1 MMRLASALALSAS
14 LDHALALN
22 LARSDSAEA
31 DPLMPFRQTLD
42 NYADLQYYGNITVG
56 HQKLHAVLDTGS
68 IEFVV
73 LSDRC
78 TRCGT
83 MEKYHYRVSSDYEQ
97 GNADTVLSYGS
108 GTLDVQVAYDSV
120 TAGHL
125 STTGVPFW
133 EVGSADMPL
142 LSSSDFQAI
151 VGLGPIPEGTR
162 LLSPDTEGVDG
173 SAAVLLM
180 KFGIDRFGVCLGREP
195 ASPGY
200 FTWNDD
206 SRERSSAHFTT
217 LSIPQTGYWMLPLT
231 DVSIGNT
238 FIDCSDGCGAV
249 VDTGTSLLAM
259 PEAAQTRLERAVAHL
274 KGECGDLSK
283 WPDFRFK
290 LSGRPF
296 SLPAD
301 SYVGAVEGD
310 VSDEMQRNFKPKKPQ
325 PAAATSLY
333 STSSNKSQ
341 AEKCEV
347 SVMNVALDSDLG
359 AIWILGAPFF
369 RKYYSIFIQSRHSP
383 SVSFAVASDDCRP
396 MAATGML
403 LKAPRTLPRRINA
416 SSVRISPWVKRF
428 NAMEVN
434 RSNETRALK
443 LPHAKSS

>member
-1 MMRLASALALSAS
+1 MRLASALALSAA
-14 LDHALALN
+14 LDRALALN
-22 LARSDSAEA
+22 VARSDAIEAE
-31 DPLMPFRQTLD
+31 PLMPFRQTLD

-56 HQKLHAVLDTGS
+56 RQQLHAVLDTGS

-78 TRCGT
+78 LRCGT
-83 MEKYHYRVSSDYEQ
+83 MEKYHYRVSSAYQQ

-162 LLSPDTEGVDG
+162 MLSPDTEGSDG
-173 SAAVLLM
+173 AAAVLLM

-206 SRERSSAHFTT
+206 SLHRSTAHFTT
-217 LSIPQTGYWMLPLT
+217 LKVPQTGYWMLPLT

-238 FIDCSDGCGAV
+238 VIDCSQGCGAV

-259 PEAAQTRLERAVAHL
+259 PDSAQARLERAVAHL

-301 SYVGAVEGD
+301 SYIGAVEGD
-310 VSDEMQRNFKPKKPQ
+310 VSEEMQTNFKPKPV
-325 PAAATSLY
+325 AAATSLY
-333 STSSNKSQ
+333 ATSANKSQ
-341 AEKCEV
+341 ADKCEV

-369 RKYYSIFIQSRHSP
+369 RKYYSIFVQSQHSP
-383 SVSFAVASDDCRP
+383 SVSFAVASDDCKP

-403 LKAPRTLPRRINA
+403 LKPPRTLPRRINA

-434 RSNETRALK
+434 RSNETRK
-443 LPHAKSS
+443 LPHRRSS